1 MKAII
6 AAGGK
11 GTRLYPLTFT
21 SNKHLIPI
29 ANRPLL
35 SYPLENIAE
44 VGIKDVGIIV
54 NPDTQDAIKD
64 YVGKG
69 EKWGIKVSYIEQ
81 LEPLGLAHVVEV
93 SQKFLGDSPFVYHL
107 GDNIFSKGIKG
118 PFKVFAKKKPD
129 ALLTVLEHDENY
141 RLGVPFFDKQGNLK
155 EVVEKPKNPPN
166 RYGVPGLYMFSSKV
180 FEAYKGRGRIKPSA
194 RGELEITDLY
204 NWMLSHDKKVEVAEL
219 DGKWR
224 DPGKFDDS
232 LEANKL
238 MLEIKVKKDV
248 KGKVD
253 KDSNVSGEVE
263 IGKGS
268 RIVNSKIV
276 GPVSIGEN
284 VHIRNSFVGPFTSIA
299 SECEIVNASIEYC
312 ILMEDIDIADVK
324 GKIEASMIGKHT
336 RIITPKTKARAP
348 IYSFTVA
355 DHCTI
360 ELPF

>member
-35 SYPLENIAE
+35 SYPIENVVE
-44 VGIKDVGIIV
+44 VGIKDVGVIV
-54 NPDTQDAIKD
+54 NPDTRKAVED
-64 YVGKG
+64 YVGDG
-69 EKWGIKVSYIEQ
+69 SRWGIKVTYVEQ
-81 LEPLGLAHVVEV
+81 SAPLGLAHVVKV
-93 SQKFLGDSPFVYHL
+93 SEKFLDGSSFVYHL
-107 GDNIFSKGIKG
+107 GDNIFSKGIKK
-118 PFKVFAKKKPD
+118 PFEVFAKKKPD
-129 ALLTVLEHDENY
+129 ALLTVVEHDENF
-141 RLGVPFFDKQGNLK
+141 RLGVPFFDKKGNLK
-155 EVVEKPKNPPN
+155 EVVEKPKSPPN
-166 RYGVPGLYMFSSKV
+166 QYGVPGLYMFSSKV
-180 FEAYKGRGRIKPSA
+180 FEAFKGKDQVKPSA
-194 RGELEITDLY
+194 RGELEIVDLY
-204 NWMLSHDKKVEVAEL
+204 NYMLTHGKKVEVAEV
-219 DGKWR
+219 DGEWR

-238 MLEIKVKKDV
+238 MLEEKTKTKID
-248 KGKVD
+248 GKVD
-253 KDSNVSGEVE
+253 KDTSLSGEIE

-268 RIVNSKIV
+268 RVVNSRIV

-284 VHIRNSFVGPFTSIA
+284 VHVRNSFIGPFTSIA
-299 SECEIVNASIEYC
+299 NECEIVNSSIEYS
-312 ILMEDIDIADVK
+312 ILMDDIHLVDVK

-336 RIITPKTKARAP
+336 EIRTPKTKTRAP
-348 IYSFTVA
+348 VYSFSVA